1 MSQTNEIKEL
11 EARMVSSSSLSKS
24 AQSPYLTSPRSFG
37 VYRIVKSASGNT
49 GRKYRFGNHPVR
61 MNELER
67 EFDKVDLEA
76 LFLDRDDAQRYA
88 VLLNQ
93 G

>member
-24 AQSPYLTSPRSFG
+24 AQFPYLTSPRSFG
-37 VYRIVKSASGNT
+37 VYRIVKPASGYT
-49 GRKYRFGNHPVR
+49 GRKYRLGNHPIR

-67 EFDKVDLEA
+67 EFENVELEG
-76 LFLDRDDAQRYA
+76 LFLDREDAQRYA
-88 VLLNQ
+88 SLLNQ